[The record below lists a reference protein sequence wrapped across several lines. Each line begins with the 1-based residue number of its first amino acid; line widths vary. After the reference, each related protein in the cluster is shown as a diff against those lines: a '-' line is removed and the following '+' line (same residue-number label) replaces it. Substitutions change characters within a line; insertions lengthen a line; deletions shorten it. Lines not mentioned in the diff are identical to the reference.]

1 MKILSIYGSLPS
13 TVSLIIDNKIISA
26 VNEERYT
33 RKKNDEVFPRH
44 AIDYCLANS
53 NIKGKDLDAVAVA
66 SFISPFDDNLV
77 QKSAWTVNDYLK
89 EQEFRW
95 KPFLVDKTHTKLKS
109 LLEIFPEKILL
120 DQYPYDYWKNMSKD
134 PERLLKHRSGRLKM
148 ISDYLNIDQSKVKA
162 IDHHKAHAYYSY
174 YTSNMIGK
182 DVLSFTVDGMGDN
195 INATISTFDKDGN
208 WKRHYATNECGI
220 ARIYRYMTLLLGM
233 KPNEHEY
240 KVMGLAPYSKN
251 NYFVK
256 CYNDVFKNILK
267 VENCK
272 IVHNQ
277 RPKDLYNFLQKKLL
291 KYRFDNIAGAVQ
303 FFVENLTNKLIKQ
316 ISKKYK
322 INHFTISGGV
332 SMNIK
337 MNGNILKMKEV
348 KGLFVPP
355 CGTDDSLSIGACYYL
370 NKENKQEQYLKNIY
384 LGQELNK
391 NKLTVKTVKKF
402 IKNKY
407 KFKIYE
413 DYNVKKIAKLIHQ
426 GEIIA
431 VAQGKEEFGARALG
445 NRSIIANPSFD
456 GVVEKI
462 NEQIKNRD
470 FWMPFALTILNNKHK
485 NFIKNEKN
493 ITSDF
498 MTIGFDTLSKNYMK
512 IKNGTHPYDKTVR
525 PQILRK
531 DFNDNYYRII
541 KEFYKI
547 SKIPAVLNTSL
558 NLHGL
563 PISSTLKEVINTFL
577 NSGLRY
583 LFLEGKILIKKI

>member
-1 MKILSIYGSLPS
+1 M
-13 TVSLIIDNKIISA
+13 
-26 VNEERYT
+26 
-33 RKKNDEVFPRH
+33 
-44 AIDYCLANS
+44 
-53 NIKGKDLDAVAVA
+53 
-66 SFISPFDDNLV
+66 
-77 QKSAWTVNDYLK
+77 
-89 EQEFRW
+89 
-95 KPFLVDKTHTKLKS
+95 
-109 LLEIFPEKILL
+109 
-120 DQYPYDYWKNMSKD
+120 
-134 PERLLKHRSGRLKM
+134 
-148 ISDYLNIDQSKVKA
+148 
-162 IDHHKAHAYYSY
+162 
-174 YTSNMIGK
+174 
-182 DVLSFTVDGMGDN
+182 
-195 INATISTFDKDGN
+195 
-208 WKRHYATNECGI
+208 
-220 ARIYRYMTLLLGM
+220 
-233 KPNEHEY
+233 
-240 KVMGLAPYSKN
+240 
-251 NYFVK
+251 
-256 CYNDVFKNILK
+256 
-267 VENCK
+267 
-272 IVHNQ
+272 
-277 RPKDLYNFLQKKLL
+277 
-291 KYRFDNIAGAVQ
+291 
-303 FFVENLTNKLIKQ
+303 
-316 ISKKYK
+316 
-322 INHFTISGGV
+322 
-332 SMNIK
+332 
-337 MNGNILKMKEV
+337 
-348 KGLFVPP
+348 
-355 CGTDDSLSIGACYYL
+355 
-370 NKENKQEQYLKNIY
+370 
-384 LGQELNK
+384 
-391 NKLTVKTVKKF
+391 TVKTVKKF